1 MGIKAI
7 YEKGVLRPLKNLG
20 LEEGEEIEVTV
31 KRSILDEIDKLTK
44 PSKKDV
50 IDESIEISEMGE
62 DFE

>member
-1 MGIKAI
+1 M
-7 YEKGVLRPLKNLG
+7 
-20 LEEGEEIEVTV
+20 V

-50 IDESIEISEMGE
+50 IDESIEITEMGE